1 MSQLDTRAL
10 TRNTYTLDAAGLLAH
25 TRDTLRQAAARFS
38 RAGEPPRHH
47 ERPRSRGGP
56 SIRGAE
62 RHGQSEAYRIR

>member
-10 TRNTYTLDAAGLLAH
+10 SRNTYTLDAAGLFAH
-25 TRDTLRQAAARFS
+25 ARDTFREAAARFS
-38 RAGEPPRHH
+38 RASEPPGQH

-62 RHGQSEAYRIR
+62 RYGLPESHRTR